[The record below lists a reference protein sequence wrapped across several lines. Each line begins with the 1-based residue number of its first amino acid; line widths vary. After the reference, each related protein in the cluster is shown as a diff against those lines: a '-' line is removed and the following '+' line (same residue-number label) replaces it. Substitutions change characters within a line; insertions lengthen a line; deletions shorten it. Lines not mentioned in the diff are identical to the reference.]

1 MTNDFESL
9 IKQLGDSIY
18 SQVESE
24 VGASKWSTAFLD
36 ARFNKQERSWL
47 GKMRA
52 TKENGADV
60 SISLNSD
67 ISLALVYL
75 KAFRGEGSNEWYG
88 IMLNVW
94 PDRRCV
100 VKLNYDSNCAT
111 DNTFYDA

>member
-9 IKQLGDSIY
+9 IKRLADSTY

-24 VGASKWSTAFLD
+24 VGTSKWSTAFLD

-47 GKMRA
+47 GKIRA
-52 TKENGADV
+52 TNDDGADV

-75 KAFRGEGSNEWYG
+75 KAFRGEGANEWYG
-88 IMLNVW
+88 ILLNVW

-111 DNTFYDA
+111 DKSFCDA